1 MMEFIVG
8 LVVGV
13 FIGISTMCLM
23 VINRGEDDGE

>member
-13 FIGISTMCLM
+13 FIGISTICLM
-23 VINRGEDDGE
+23 IINRGDEDGE